1 LLSQDKRFAVRATV
15 SAGDTDPQRCRIITE
30 DIGVLVRPADKST
43 LNPLDQTDWVSDSE
57 IASSRSGQHGKHVQ
71 NPAVKT
77 PMHDLFWLCLLLP
90 VYAVA
95 RYLRAG
101 SAGWF
106 ILVAWLANAVILAV
120 GGLWIGLTGML
131 ATGVIAFVFRERLQL
146 VRFFRISN
154 R

>member
-1 LLSQDKRFAVRATV
+1 
-15 SAGDTDPQRCRIITE
+15 
-30 DIGVLVRPADKST
+30 
-43 LNPLDQTDWVSDSE
+43 
-57 IASSRSGQHGKHVQ
+57 
-71 NPAVKT
+71 
-77 PMHDLFWLCLLLP
+77 MHDLFWLCLLLP